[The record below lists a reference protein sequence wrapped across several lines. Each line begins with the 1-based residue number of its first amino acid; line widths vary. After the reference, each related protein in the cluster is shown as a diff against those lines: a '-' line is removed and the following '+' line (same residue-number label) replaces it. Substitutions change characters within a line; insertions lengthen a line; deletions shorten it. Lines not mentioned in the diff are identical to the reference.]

1 MSARREKRLGLE
13 EKAELAPNEWSRIEV
28 GMLECTD
35 RNFRASSEVRLKL
48 GDQVTLEVPGLGPA
62 AAIVSWTGRDEFAA
76 TFAVPIDLD
85 RVRFMAVNQQAV
97 LARLLKERAVAYS
110 NGRHVEERAL
120 RRRILRT
127 LPLKKIVDARR

>member
-1 MSARREKRLGLE
+1 MGARRERRLGLE
-13 EKAELAPNEWSRIEV
+13 EKAELAPNDWSRIEV

-35 RNFRASSEVRLKL
+35 RNFRASTDAKLKV
-48 GDQVTLEVPGLGPA
+48 GDQVTLEVPGLGAAPA
-62 AAIVSWTGRDEFAA
+62 TVSWTGRDEFAA
-76 TFAVPIDLD
+76 TFACPIDLD

-97 LARLLKERAVAYS
+97 LARLLKERAAAYN
-110 NGRHVEERAL
+110 NGRHVEERSL